1 MARFLLLFE
10 EKGNKMDHILQHFR
24 PEEREFIEQV
34 LSWKRHVE
42 DTYAPKTTPFLD
54 PRQVMIVQSIVG
66 QNDDVHVALHGGFDA
81 SERQRVLLYPPYLEP
96 TFEDFELAVM
106 SARYPSKFVQ
116 LKHPDVLGALLSLG
130 LERTKFGDIRVGED
144 VVQFVVATEV
154 ADYVRANLTS
164 IAKSKVT
171 VQALASDDSLLP
183 AIDQWQESMIT
194 ASSLRLDTVI
204 ASSYPA
210 ISRQKA
216 AMYIEAGK
224 VKVNYAVREQTSFE
238 LHESD
243 MISIRGVGR
252 LFIASIEGR
261 TKKEKIRLKIGKME
275 RK

>member
-1 MARFLLLFE
+1 ME
-10 EKGNKMDHILQHFR
+10 NILQHFR

-34 LSWKRHVE
+34 MSWKRQVE

-54 PRQVMIVQSIVG
+54 PRQVMIVQSIIG
-66 QNDDVHVALHGGFDA
+66 QSDDVHVALHGGFDA
-81 SERQRVLLYPPYLEP
+81 PERQRALLYPSYLEP
-96 TFEDFELAVM
+96 TFEDFELAIM
-106 SARYPSKFVQ
+106 TARYPSKFVQ

-130 LERTKFGDIRVGED
+130 LERAKFGDIRVGEEA
-144 VVQFVVATEV
+144 VQFVVAKEV
-154 ADYVRANLTS
+154 ADYVRVNLTS
-164 IAKSKVT
+164 IAKSKVS
-171 VQALASDDSLLP
+171 VQELSEDAALLP
-183 AIDQWQESMIT
+183 ALEQWQESMIT

-224 VKVNYAVREQTSFE
+224 VKVNYAVREHTSFE

-243 MISIRGVGR
+243 LISIRGVGR
-252 LFIASIEGR
+252 LLVLSIEGR
-261 TKKEKIRLKIGKME
+261 TKKEKLRLKIGKME